1 MTGRHLRDTH
11 DDVGSRV
18 AEILDA
24 LRGAGGRVTTG
35 RRAIVTALYD
45 AGDHHVTAE
54 DVARAV
60 QAAHPDVHLSTV
72 YRTLESLEE
81 IGIVTRVV
89 IGAGPV
95 VYHLADRVHHHL
107 RCERCGT
114 VIEVPGD
121 VLDPLARR
129 LAADYGFALTDA
141 HLVLT
146 GTCASCRP
154 AGYPP

>member
-1 MTGRHLRDTH
+1 MTGRHLRDARG
-11 DDVGSRV
+11 DAGARV
-18 AEILDA
+18 DEILDA
-24 LRGAGGRVTTG
+24 LRVAGGRVTTG
-35 RRAIVTALYD
+35 RRAIVNALYD

-60 QAAHPDVHLSTV
+60 QAEHPDVHLSTV

-89 IGAGPV
+89 LGAGPV
-95 VYHLADRVHHHL
+95 VYHLADHVHHHL
-107 RCERCGT
+107 RCEQCGT
-114 VIEVPGD
+114 VIEVPGE

-129 LAADYGFALTDA
+129 LAADYGFALTEA

-146 GTCASCRP
+146 GSCAACRS
-154 AGYPP
+154 GGG